1 MLKTILNIFFCIC
14 FINISLGQKSIF
26 RTGNAT
32 SKRFYSEIKYKNLNG
47 KIIIPVV
54 IKGETYQFLFDTGAP
69 NLISENL
76 WEELNFKKGKD
87 ISVSDAN
94 QKKEQMRLTTLPLIT
109 IGNVSFKNTG
119 ALVFNN
125 KDNLVFDCFKIDGI
139 IGSNLLRKSIVQI
152 KSKESKL
159 IITNDYRKLNLSKK
173 NASKL
178 TLVGNQS
185 SPYINIKLKGEE
197 TATELL
203 LLDTGA
209 SGFYDLN
216 KKNYQV
222 MMPKDLIKTISEGQG
237 TSSIGMFGNADNSI
251 QYRVLVPELII
262 NSQSFKNVIAITGDD
277 DNSRIGSDIIKYGN
291 ITIDFKKRMFYFDA
305 FKMITDLNEKLL
317 GFTPTI
323 QNNKLVVGI
332 VWDEKLKNK
341 LNFGDEIL
349 EINGV
354 DFSNVDLCDLIT
366 EESIFK
372 KSDSLNI
379 SIKNNNGDI
388 SHLILEKR

>member
-1 MLKTILNIFFCIC
+1 MHKTILNIFFCIC
-14 FINISLGQKSIF
+14 FINASLGQKSIF
-26 RTGNAT
+26 KTGNAT
-32 SKRFYSEIKYKNLNG
+32 SKRYYSEIKYKNLNG

-54 IKGETYQFLFDTGAP
+54 IKGESYQFLFDTGAP

-76 WEELNFKKGKD
+76 WKKLNFEKGKD

-109 IGNVSFKNTG
+109 IGGVSFKNTS
-119 ALVFNN
+119 ALVFKNN
-125 KDNLVFDCFKIDGI
+125 DNLVFDCFKLDGI
-139 IGSNLLRKSIVQI
+139 IGSNLLRKSVIQI
-152 KSKESKL
+152 KSKQSKL
-159 IITNDYRKLNLSKK
+159 IITNDYKKLNLNKE

-185 SPYINIKLKGEE
+185 SPYINIKLKGEQ

-203 LLDTGA
+203 LFDTGA

-216 KKNYQV
+216 KKSYKV
-222 MMPKDLIKTISEGQG
+222 MMLKNVVKTISEGKG
-237 TSSIGMFGNADNSI
+237 TSSIGMFGNANNSI
-251 QYRVLVPELII
+251 QYRIQVPELII
-262 NSQSFKNVIAITGDD
+262 NSHSFKNVITLTGDD

-291 ITIDFKKRMFYFDA
+291 LTLDFKKGKFYFDP
-305 FKMITDLNEKLL
+305 FKRITDLNEKLL

-332 VWDEKLKNK
+332 VWDKKLKNK

-349 EINGV
+349 AINGV
-354 DFSNVDLCDLIT
+354 DFSKIDLCGLIT

-372 KSDSLNI
+372 KADSLNI
-379 SIKNNNGDI
+379 SIKNDKGEIND
-388 SHLILEKR
+388 LILEKR

>member
-1 MLKTILNIFFCIC
+1 
-14 FINISLGQKSIF
+14 
-26 RTGNAT
+26 
-32 SKRFYSEIKYKNLNG
+32 
-47 KIIIPVV
+47 
-54 IKGETYQFLFDTGAP
+54 
-69 NLISENL
+69 
-76 WEELNFKKGKD
+76 
-87 ISVSDAN
+87 
-94 QKKEQMRLTTLPLIT
+94 
-109 IGNVSFKNTG
+109 
-119 ALVFNN
+119 
-125 KDNLVFDCFKIDGI
+125 
-139 IGSNLLRKSIVQI
+139 
-152 KSKESKL
+152 
-159 IITNDYRKLNLSKK
+159 
-173 NASKL
+173 
-178 TLVGNQS
+178 
-185 SPYINIKLKGEE
+185 
-197 TATELL
+197 
-203 LLDTGA
+203 
-209 SGFYDLN
+209 
-216 KKNYQV
+216 
-222 MMPKDLIKTISEGQG
+222 
-237 TSSIGMFGNADNSI
+237 
-251 QYRVLVPELII
+251 VPELII
-262 NSQSFKNVIAITGDD
+262 NSQSFKNVITITGDD
-277 DNSRIGSDIIKYGN
+277 DNSRLGSDIIKYGN